1 MTKKKLTKKQENEL
15 SQAYRDY
22 LLIKKDYFENGQFK
36 KSVSSQTI
44 QRFTDLEQTISRL
57 NPEMLE
63 FPVT

>member
-1 MTKKKLTKKQENEL
+1 MTKKKLTKKQKDEL